1 MGFSHFKT
9 EIEVARRF
17 HLKTDSEPFV
27 QALSLTNIPEY
38 KFKEIQ
44 DNFKDPLSF
53 LSEAATCEDIIKPIL
68 KVLATSYPNLRVW
81 SHVTYTVDPENDLA
95 GTPDFLIASPTDI
108 RGEFGVPPLCV
119 VEAKKSDWDQGW
131 AQALAEMYAA
141 STQGAT
147 MCYGVVTTGEDWQ
160 FGKFDRENALF
171 IKQLHKLSVFDE
183 HDEPSHLQKVFDTLN
198 WLYDQASQVEIVRND
213 VSSYET

>member
-9 EIEVARRF
+9 EIEVAKRF
-17 HLKTDSEPFV
+17 HLKIESHPFV
-27 QALSLTNIPEY
+27 QTVSLTTIPAY
-38 KFKEIQ
+38 KFQEIQ

-68 KVLATSYPNLRVW
+68 KVLDRCYPNLRVW

-95 GTPDFLIASPTDI
+95 GTPDFLVAPPTEI
-108 RGEFGVPPLCV
+108 RGEFGVPPLCII
-119 VEAKKSDWDQGW
+119 EAKKADWEQGW

-147 MCYGVVTTGEDWQ
+147 MCYAVVSTGEEWQ
-160 FGKFDRENALF
+160 FGKFEREGAVF
-171 IKQLHKLSVFDE
+171 TKQLHKLSVFDE
-183 HDEPSHLQKVFDTLN
+183 QDEPGNLQKLFDTLN
-198 WLYDQASQVEIVRND
+198 WLFDQASQVKIVQND
-213 VSSYET
+213 VS